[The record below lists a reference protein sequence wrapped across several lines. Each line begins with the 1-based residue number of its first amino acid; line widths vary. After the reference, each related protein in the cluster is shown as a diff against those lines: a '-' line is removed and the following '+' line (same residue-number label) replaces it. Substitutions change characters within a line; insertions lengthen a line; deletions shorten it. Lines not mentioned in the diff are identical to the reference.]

1 MEFRRNIYKGVSGD
15 DVFYIKNKL
24 FDLHM
29 YNSKIKKISSKTFR
43 NDSVL
48 ATEKFQKEY
57 KLPVTGIINL
67 TTWDAIEKAS

>member
-24 FDLHM
+24 FELHM
-29 YNSKIKKISSKTFR
+29 YSSKITKISSKTFR

-48 ATEKFQKEY
+48 ATEKF
-57 KLPVTGIINL
+57 
-67 TTWDAIEKAS
+67 